1 MNCKHCGRP
10 DVPDGSA
17 WCCWCGAKLV
27 KTRRKAAELKIPKA
41 QQLPSGSWFIRLRL
55 GGKSIPI
62 TENTERAC
70 IEKARAVKANLL
82 DAKKTSA
89 SSRSLGS
96 LLDDY
101 IEKNEGAL
109 SPATL
114 RGYDI
119 IRRNRFQGYMDK
131 PVGKIDWQAMIRD
144 ETALGLSPKTISNG
158 WAAVSA
164 ALHAAKLPV
173 PDINLPAPIKASRPF
188 FDDEEI
194 TRFVQ
199 AVHGTT
205 VEIPALLALHSLRR
219 SELCALT
226 WDDIDLEKLE
236 INVSGALVPDK
247 DNNMVLR
254 DQNKTYKSRRKI
266 PIMIPEL
273 VTALEAVPNK
283 TGPVITCTPNN
294 IYVRINSICKRHDLP
309 LVGVH
314 GLRHSFAS
322 LGYHLKI
329 EQEIIC
335 LWGGWEDSKV
345 VREIYTHLY
354 QKDIENRQKEMHTF
368 FGMPTSGKNAQE
380 TA

>member
-1 MNCKHCGRP
+1 MKCKHCGRP

-27 KTRRKAAELKIPKA
+27 KTRRKAVELKIPKA
-41 QQLPSGSWFIRLRL
+41 KQLPSGSWFIRLRL

-62 TENTERAC
+62 TEGTERAC
-70 IEKARAVKANLL
+70 IEKARAIKANLL
-82 DAKKTSA
+82 DAKKSA
-89 SSRSLGS
+89 IYAQSLGA
-96 LLDDY
+96 LLDNY
-101 IEKNEGAL
+101 IEKNEGVL
-109 SPATL
+109 SPSTI
-114 RGYDI
+114 RGYNSD
-119 IRRNRFQGYMDK
+119 RRNRFKGYMDK
-131 PVGKIDWQAMIRD
+131 PIDKIDWQAMIRD
-144 ETALGLSPKTISNG
+144 EIALGLSPKTISNG
-158 WAAVSA
+158 WGTVSA
-164 ALHAAKLPV
+164 ALRAAKLPV
-173 PDINLPAPIKASRPF
+173 PDVNLPALKKSTRPF

-236 INVSGALVPDK
+236 INVEGALVPDK
-247 DNNMVLR
+247 DNKMVLR
-254 DQNKTYKSRRKI
+254 DQNKTYKSQRKI

-273 VTALEAVPNK
+273 VTALQAVPNK
-283 TGPVITCTPNN
+283 TGLVVKCSPNN
-294 IYVRINSICKRHDLP
+294 IYVRINAICKRNGLP

-335 LWGGWEDSKV
+335 MWGGWEDSKV

-354 QKDIENRQKEMHTF
+354 YKDIEKRQKEMHTF
-368 FGMPTSGKNAQE
+368 FGMPAPEESEQDSA
-380 TA
+380 